1 MSIRRT
7 YEDSIWHDFMVAEDV
22 GYAKIRQGCELVWR
36 QLLFIQCEKQTVRIT
51 RGDQD
56 RERLSVRIFRE
67 DRTQVSTLALRTG
80 MNNDYKIVS

>member
-1 MSIRRT
+1 
-7 YEDSIWHDFMVAEDV
+7 MVAEDV

-36 QLLFIQCEKQTVRIT
+36 QLLFIQREKQTVRIT

-67 DRTQVSTLALRTG
+67 DRT
-80 MNNDYKIVS
+80 